1 MNHTSSSHEVS
12 NSSIYIRLS
21 NSFFSPKALFATAVP
36 DPMATPIS
44 AFLSA
49 GASLTPSPV
58 YSGHIYIELIII
70 ELITQY
76 RHHHLYSLTIKSV
89 DMYEMR
95 YQEEDT
101 NNPLQIRHI
110 SETI

>member
-21 NSFFSPKALFATAVP
+21 NSFFSPEALFATAVP

-44 AFLSA
+44 AFLRA

-70 ELITQY
+70 ELIIIELITQY
-76 RHHHLYSLTIKSV
+76 RHHHLIQFNHY
-89 DMYEMR
+89 
-95 YQEEDT
+95 
-101 NNPLQIRHI
+101 
-110 SETI
+110 